1 VDFTTADLCDE
12 YPQLIRV
19 LDPLFR
25 NYGGTDRF
33 SGPVETVQVY
43 EDNAVVRET
52 LEAQGRGRV
61 LVVDGGGSFRC
72 ALVGGHLGQ
81 LAQRNGW
88 SGLLING
95 CVRDM
100 LELARISIG
109 IRALNTV
116 PMRSAKEGKGTSAQR
131 SPLPG
136 SPSLREKFSMPTPTG
151 SSSPTA
157 SWCSRG

>member
-1 VDFTTADLCDE
+1 MDFTTADLCDE

-25 NYGGTDRF
+25 SYGGTDRF

-52 LEAQGRGRV
+52 LETQGGGRV
-61 LVVDGGGSFRC
+61 LVVDGGGSLRC
-72 ALVGGHLGQ
+72 ALVGGRLGQ

-95 CVRDM
+95 CVRDTVD
-100 LELARISIG
+100 LARITIG

-116 PMRSAKEGKGTSAQR
+116 PLRSAKEGKGSVGATVNFAGVSFA
-131 SPLPG
+131 PG
-136 SPSLREKFSMPTPTG
+136 KVLYADADGIIVADRQLV
-151 SSSPTA
+151 
-157 SWCSRG
+157 

>member
-116 PMRSAKEGKGTSAQR
+116 PMRSAKEGKGSVGATLTFAGVSFA
-131 SPLPG
+131 PG
-136 SPSLREKFSMPTPTG
+136 KVLYADADGIILADRELV
-151 SSSPTA
+151 
-157 SWCSRG
+157 

>member
-12 YPQLIRV
+12 YSQLIRV

-43 EDNAVVRET
+43 EDNAVVREK
-52 LEAQGRGRV
+52 LETQGRGRV
-61 LVVDGGGSFRC
+61 LVVDGGGSLRC
-72 ALVGGHLGQ
+72 ALVGGRMGQ

-95 CVRDM
+95 CVRDTV
-100 LELARISIG
+100 ELARITIG
-109 IRALNTV
+109 IRALNSV
-116 PMRSAKEGKGTSAQR
+116 PLRSAKEGKGRVGATVNFAGVSFA
-131 SPLPG
+131 PG
-136 SPSLREKFSMPTPTG
+136 KVLYADADGMIV
-151 SSSPTA
+151 A
-157 SWCSRG
+157 DHQLV

>member
-12 YPQLIRV
+12 YPQLIAV

-25 NYGGTDRF
+25 SYGGTDRF

-43 EDNAVVRET
+43 EDNALVRAT

-61 LVVDGGGSFRC
+61 LVVDGGGSLRC
-72 ALVGGHLGQ
+72 ALVGDRLGQ

-95 CVRDM
+95 CVRDT
-100 LELARISIG
+100 LEIARISVG
-109 IRALNTV
+109 IRALNSV
-116 PMRSAKEGKGTSAQR
+116 PLRSAKEGKGSVGAMVNFAGV
-131 SPLPG
+131 SFAPG
-136 SPSLREKFSMPTPTG
+136 KVLYADADGIILADRRLM
-151 SSSPTA
+151 
-157 SWCSRG
+157 

>member
-52 LEAQGRGRV
+52 LETQGRGRV
-61 LVVDGGGSFRC
+61 LVVDGGGSLRC
-72 ALVGGHLGQ
+72 ALVGGRLGQ

-95 CVRDM
+95 CVRDTV
-100 LELARISIG
+100 ELARISVG

-116 PMRSAKEGKGTSAQR
+116 PMRSAKEGKGSIGATVNFAGVSFA
-131 SPLPG
+131 PG
-136 SPSLREKFSMPTPTG
+136 KVLYADADGMIVADRQLV
-151 SSSPTA
+151 
-157 SWCSRG
+157 

>member
-12 YPQLIRV
+12 YPELIRV

-25 NYGGTDRF
+25 NYGGSDRF

-52 LEAQGRGRV
+52 LEAQGSGRV

-72 ALVGGHLGQ
+72 ALVGGRLGQ

-95 CVRDM
+95 CVRDAF
-100 LELARISIG
+100 ELARISVG

-116 PMRSAKEGKGTSAQR
+116 PMRSAKEGKGSVGATVNFAGVSFA
-131 SPLPG
+131 PG
-136 SPSLREKFSMPTPTG
+136 KVLYADADGIILADRELV
-151 SSSPTA
+151 
-157 SWCSRG
+157 

>member
-43 EDNAVVRET
+43 EDNTVVRET

-116 PMRSAKEGKGTSAQR
+116 PMRSAKEGKGSVGATLTFAGVSFA
-131 SPLPG
+131 PG
-136 SPSLREKFSMPTPTG
+136 KVLYADADGIILADRELV
-151 SSSPTA
+151 
-157 SWCSRG
+157 